1 MRLRRAVYYIP
12 HTTDS
17 RKGRRGT
24 MTAAAFFE
32 LFHQYGL
39 LLVCGVIFCEYMNL
53 PGFPAGVIMPCI
65 GVLIAQSSLSLP
77 LTLVLSVASGL
88 LGSLVIYG
96 LCYWGGEPIMEK
108 LFGKSRKFRSFVQ
121 KCHEFIDAQHG
132 RGLALCR
139 IIPML
144 RTIVSIPAG
153 LIRMPVKWFVG
164 WSAIGIAAWN
174 TALISA
180 GYLFSDRILT
190 LLM

>member
-1 MRLRRAVYYIP
+1 
-12 HTTDS
+12 
-17 RKGRRGT
+17 

-108 LFGKSRKFRSFVQ
+108 LFGKRRKFRSFVQ
-121 KCHEFIDAQHG
+121 KCHEF
-132 RGLALCR
+132 
-139 IIPML
+139 IPML

-190 LLM
+190 LVM